1 MILLSTIQNK
11 WLRFSITIF
20 TLLLQ
25 LATLIYLPTTYTT
38 CPAKQ
43 YPDQIDRSDVY
54 EALINL
60 DTTKAVG
67 CDRIHSSILKTCAA
81 TLLEPIYH
89 LFSICLRTSSV
100 PLEWKLHKIIP
111 IPKKGDLL
119 SVSNYRHISPYSVF
133 YLKYSNPSFTR
144 RS

>member
-1 MILLSTIQNK
+1 MAEIFNHYFHST
-11 WLRFSITIF
+11 F
-20 TLLLQ
+20 TTSDFNLPHISQ
-25 LATLIYLPTTYTT
+25 LPT
-38 CPAKQ
+38 PLVQ
-43 YPDQIDRSDVY
+43 LNSIQIDRSDVY

-67 CDRIHSSILKTCAA
+67 CDCIHSSILKTCAT

-89 LFSICLRTSSV
+89 LFSICLRTSSI